1 MFEKFD
7 FGKSVHVVATSVESA
22 EKMAENAVKAS
33 GNEGLEVTRT
43 VWDGPVP
50 RDSYFDVAP
59 GVRMSTPEFFLF
71 RKVIMEDSETALKY
85 ASEMFSR
92 VRTSLT
98 CPDVPEGY
106 YRMEDGPQTTMPA
119 MCDYLSDIAGHPYA
133 DFCFWFLALTDLNG
147 DVEIYESEVMSGMKE
162 LVGTS
167 AE

>member
-7 FGKSVHVVATSVESA
+7 FGKSVNVVATSVESA

-33 GNEGLEVTRT
+33 GNEGLEVTQT

-50 RDSYFDVAP
+50 KNSFFGVAP

-71 RKVIMEDSETALKY
+71 RKVITEDEETALKY

-98 CPDVPEGY
+98 CSDVPEGS
-106 YRMEDGPQTTMPA
+106 YRMEDGTQTTMLA
-119 MCDYLSDIAGHPYA
+119 MCDYLSDVAGHPYA
-133 DFCFWFLALTDLNG
+133 DFCFWFLAMTELGG
-147 DVEIYESEVMSGMKE
+147 DVERYESEVRKGMRE
-162 LVGTS
+162 LVRTS